1 MFCNLGTQIV
11 NVRVKHRHKSVPF
24 PIHEV
29 IYFKNESDILLLML
43 FKLEIQSKRNK
54 EQII

>member
-29 IYFKNESDILLLML
+29 TYFKNESDILLLML